1 MVLCVLAA
9 CGDASLGGRD
19 AAPLDGGS
27 SDAASLDATLGD
39 MGPPPPEPEPR
50 EPCVMDRCWDTA
62 LATPR
67 CVRRSIDEDFSSGS
81 YDAHDW
87 ATVLWA
93 GVPTTVTVAVSAGDW
108 QPAVLV
114 LESDGRV
121 LFDGATGRTESGLTV
136 DAITDGRSGAVAEV
150 RLTSGADRAVSVFVT
165 SWAAVESS
173 FANGPPTSADYTLT
187 ISGSCP
193 GMMMRTCMVNGYEV
207 GDPACAWIHY
217 VGLEVVNRL
226 EGTRAERL
234 DAAAAVTWWALK
246 EGVLSLSN
254 PIAYSN
260 CNFPEGDMH
269 IGPLEVCADGRAW
282 QVGMS
287 AVQVPGR
294 ELSTLEASARTLFGM
309 EPDAVLELTALE
321 AALDDGDRAAV
332 VASTGDLRRSWLL
345 RTTAIGFTLQAPT
358 VTRECITET
367 RTWCYGT
374 GWFETMRY
382 APDRDGALTA
392 VADIRALLDGL
403 AP

>member
-1 MVLCVLAA
+1 M
-9 CGDASLGGRD
+9 
-19 AAPLDGGS
+19 
-27 SDAASLDATLGD
+27 
-39 MGPPPPEPEPR
+39 
-50 EPCVMDRCWDTA
+50 
-62 LATPR
+62 
-67 CVRRSIDEDFSSGS
+67 
-81 YDAHDW
+81 
-87 ATVLWA
+87 
-93 GVPTTVTVAVSAGDW
+93 
-108 QPAVLV
+108 
-114 LESDGRV
+114 